1 MQQKLFY
8 PIATVRI
15 MSLSSRSPI
24 MEDAGGFKRNGGWR
38 RYTREEF
45 CQKEQNLQGSSRQ
58 VPMGGAVFKKWRK
71 SYRYF
76 KSMKQ

>member
-1 MQQKLFY
+1 MPQKLFY
-8 PIATVRI
+8 PIAIVRV
-15 MSLSSRSPI
+15 I

-45 CQKEQNLQGSSRQ
+45 CQKEQNLQGSRRQ